1 MNTKLLV
8 ILFCSVLVSFVLY
21 KLYINDNKNSKNS
34 NYNNIIEHFGII
46 EKMKNI
52 SKNKTKNQKKQKFSN
67 TNSKKKA
74 TFDDLFKATEHM
86 DPERYSL
93 NNMFSGLS
101 EYKESF
107 NKAKFKNNS
116 KNTAEAFEKFA
127 LYKEQFFNIFK

>member
-21 KLYINDNKNSKNS
+21 KLYINDNKNSNS
-34 NYNNIIEHFGII
+34 NINSIVEHFGVL
-46 EKMKNI
+46 EKMKNMSNI
-52 SKNKTKNQKKQKFSN
+52 KKKNQKKEKFSN

-93 NNMFSGLS
+93 KNMFSGLS

-107 NKAKFKNNS
+107 NKPKFKNNS

-127 LYKEQFFNIFK
+127 LYKEQFINIFK